1 MIIILLIS
9 IIVMMFIY
17 TLKRE
22 YLSPSFLVAL
32 SFAFAS
38 IGCIMFKKEW
48 ELNFSNK
55 TILLICLGI
64 ICCYIGEMLI
74 YFLTRKGKNR
84 IKLYINIKP
93 IIIENYKL
101 IIFIFLQLI
110 TLVLYYHEVK
120 SIAGSSES
128 FSIMMSK
135 YKDAI
140 YMNTSLE
147 GNVNILVKQFA
158 KVSYIGTM
166 IFIFVFLNNTISK
179 SKIKNNV
186 KYLIPSIIF
195 IGQSIIS
202 SSRSLILQIAVAGI
216 VYYYILYQMESNW
229 TKKLDYKVIQKIILF
244 ALMILLSFWGIKE
257 IVGRLTHNKSF
268 IEYIAYYFSGGMAF
282 FQKYIENP
290 FGNFENIIGAE
301 TFPGILGFLSKFIS
315 DLNIVGNLEFRH
327 SGSIHG
333 NTYTAFRAYYHDFG
347 ILGVI
352 LLEGIF
358 AIVYSVWINKIKVI
372 TINRKKNYQ
381 RSIIIFGCFAYPL
394 VYEPIAAQLYRTVL
408 SVNGL
413 TYLVIIYGLYWFLFK
428 LRLKLR

>member
-1 MIIILLIS
+1 
-9 IIVMMFIY
+9 
-17 TLKRE
+17 
-22 YLSPSFLVAL
+22 
-32 SFAFAS
+32 
-38 IGCIMFKKEW
+38 
-48 ELNFSNK
+48 
-55 TILLICLGI
+55 
-64 ICCYIGEMLI
+64 
-74 YFLTRKGKNR
+74 
-84 IKLYINIKP
+84 
-93 IIIENYKL
+93 
-101 IIFIFLQLI
+101 
-110 TLVLYYHEVK
+110 
-120 SIAGSSES
+120 
-128 FSIMMSK
+128 
-135 YKDAI
+135 
-140 YMNTSLE
+140 
-147 GNVNILVKQFA
+147 
-158 KVSYIGTM
+158 M

-179 SKIKNNV
+179 SKIKNNI

-195 IGQSIIS
+195 IGQAVIS

-216 VYYYILYQMESNW
+216 VYYYILHQMESNW
-229 TKKLDYKVIQKIILF
+229 TKKLDYKAIQKIILF

-268 IEYIAYYFSGGMAF
+268 IEYITYYFSGGMAF

-290 FGNFENIIGAE
+290 FGNFENVIGAE

-315 DLNIVGNLEFRH
+315 DLNIVGNLEFRY

-333 NTYTAFRAYYHDFG
+333 NTYTAFRSYYHDFG

>member
-55 TILLICLGI
+55 MILLICLGI
-64 ICCYIGEMLI
+64 ICCYIGEMSI
-74 YFLTRKGKNR
+74 YFLTRKSKNT

-120 SIAGSSES
+120 SIAGSNES

-158 KVSYIGTM
+158 KISYIGTM

-179 SKIKNNV
+179 SKIKNNI

-195 IGQSIIS
+195 IGQAVIS

-229 TKKLDYKVIQKIILF
+229 TKKLDYKAIQKIILF

-268 IEYIAYYFSGGMAF
+268 IEYITYYFSGGMAF

-290 FGNFENIIGAE
+290 FGNFENVIGAE

-315 DLNIVGNLEFRH
+315 DLNIVGNLEFRY

-333 NTYTAFRAYYHDFG
+333 NTYTAFRSYYHDFG

>member
-9 IIVMMFIY
+9 IIVMIFIY

-38 IGCIMFKKEW
+38 IGCIIFKKEW
-48 ELNFSNK
+48 ELDFSSK

-64 ICCYIGEMLI
+64 ICCYIGELLVYI
-74 YFLTRKGKNR
+74 LTKNSKSI
-84 IKLYINIKP
+84 IKNDNNIKP
-93 IIIENYKL
+93 INIDNYKL

-110 TLVLYYHEVK
+110 TLILYYHGVK
-120 SIAGSSES
+120 TIAGSSES

-140 YMNTSLE
+140 YMNTSIE

-166 IFIFVFLNNTISK
+166 MFVFIFLNNSISK
-179 SKIKNNV
+179 NKVKNNI

-195 IGQSIIS
+195 MGQAIIS

-216 VYYYILYQMESNW
+216 TYYYILYQMQGNW
-229 TKKLDYKVIQKIILF
+229 SKKIDYKAIRKIIIF
-244 ALMILLSFWGIKE
+244 VFIILVSFWSIKQV
-257 IVGRLTHNKSF
+257 VGRLTHNKSF

-301 TFPGILGFLSKFIS
+301 TFPGILGFLSKFIPN
-315 DLNIVGNLEFRH
+315 LNVVGNLEFRH

-333 NTYTAFRAYYHDFG
+333 NTYTAFRSYYHDFG
-347 ILGVI
+347 ILGI
-352 LLEGIF
+352 IFLEIIF
-358 AIVYSVWINKIKVI
+358 AIVYSVWINKIKAI
-372 TINRKKNYQ
+372 TISRKKNYQ

-413 TYLVIIYGLYWFLFK
+413 TYLLIIYVIYWFLFK
-428 LRLKLR
+428 LKIELK